1 MSSGPDYKRIYGVT
15 LLPSRIHCITAGSG
29 HLDCIRRHQP
39 QLKRYG
45 DRELGVL
52 LVVLCI
58 DR

>member
-39 QLKRYG
+39 PFKEVRRSGIRREACGTRY
-45 DRELGVL
+45 L
-52 LVVLCI
+52 
-58 DR
+58 